1 MRMIRTFIIRTF
13 TLTLLTAAAILAAPA
28 AASALNFESAPG
40 SPLGGVGGLAN
51 DVATGDFD
59 EDGTDDLAIAS
70 TDYPGDDKGIFV
82 ELSNGSGGF
91 TPAAGSPLL
100 PTRGFDSYV
109 YGARAVEAV
118 DLNYDTH
125 LDLVI
130 LAGGNGS
137 VVTFFGDGD
146 GNFTQHADF
155 STSKGAAGDEVAIGD
170 VNGDVAL
177 GLEPCLQ
184 HPEHPSDCAN
194 PDPDAG
200 AVFIA
205 EGDGTGAMSAAA
217 GNPHAPV
224 GTSRLVV
231 MLAAPSVAAD
241 PQDFGS
247 LRTGKTSAPRTVT
260 VTNDGPLPA
269 EITSVVWGCGDFL
282 ELTSNNL
289 DDCSGT
295 LLPGE
300 SCSVVVAFSPSS
312 SGRLTSSL
320 SLYLSG
326 VTAPREIE
334 LTGYSE
340 EKPVKLGFKA
350 AAAKKVKRGK
360 TLAIKVKVRN
370 TFPYKIPA
378 PVTKAKVPAKL
389 AKKPK
394 TVKIPALKPGKSVS
408 RTIKAKVK
416 RNAKKGARLKFTVD
430 VRYKNRLAARTRG
443 SSKIK

>member
-1 MRMIRTFIIRTF
+1 MTTIRTF
-13 TLTLLTAAAILAAPA
+13 TLMLLSAAAMMFAPA
-28 AASALNFESAPG
+28 AASALNFESAPD

-51 DVATGDFD
+51 DVATGIDNGFQTISGSPFSSGPG
-59 EDGTDDLAIAS
+59 EPRLTAAAIGSFNSDGVPDLAFTTRD
-70 TDYPGDDKGIFV
+70 TD
-82 ELSNGSGGF
+82 E
-91 TPAAGSPLL
+91 
-100 PTRGFDSYV
+100 
-109 YGARAVEAV
+109 
-118 DLNYDTH
+118 
-125 LDLVI
+125 
-130 LAGGNGS
+130 
-137 VVTFFGDGD
+137 
-146 GNFTQHADF
+146 
-155 STSKGAAGDEVAIGD
+155 
-170 VNGDVAL
+170 
-177 GLEPCLQ
+177 
-184 HPEHPSDCAN
+184 
-194 PDPDAG
+194 
-200 AVFIA
+200 
-205 EGDGTGAMSAAA
+205 
-217 GNPHAPV
+217 V

-247 LRTGKTSAPRTVT
+247 LRTGKTSTPRTVT

-269 EITSVVWGCGDFL
+269 EITSVVWGGGDFL
-282 ELTSNNL
+282 EFTSNNL
-289 DDCSGT
+289 DDCIGT

-300 SCSVVVAFSPSS
+300 SCSVDVAFSPSS

-326 VTAPREIE
+326 VTAPSEIE

-370 TFPYKIPA
+370 TFPYPIPA
-378 PVTKAKVPAKL
+378 LVAKAKVPAKL

-430 VRYKNRLAARTRG
+430 VRYRNRLVARTRG